1 MRRVRSR
8 LQELSRLAQARHLTR
23 REMLLVDLVVV
34 ALSLA
39 GYELAMS
46 SMEHHRDVLTLAYAA
61 FLIIVSGHMADLLG
75 MSPALLEIMAGVAIV
90 WAAGPELEGLGEL
103 KVLADIGAMFL
114 LFLAG
119 TEIDVK
125 LLRRRLRDSLAL
137 GLLGFIAPSLL
148 ALLVMRQ
155 YGLSLEAGLLLM
167 AGFSATSVALTYA
180 ILKATGLLRSRAGQ
194 VALAAAMIADVLG
207 MLLINF
213 ASASFD
219 PYTLLYIPVLLA
231 ALALE
236 PLLPR
241 VSGGMF
247 ELETKLVL
255 MAVLVL
261 GIVSEVIGIHG
272 VLTSFIMGVVVSETL
287 RHRERLREK
296 IEGVA
301 LGFFAPFFF
310 VYSGASMK
318 PSLIVEELAVILA
331 IGAGV
336 TLLKL
341 GPSYLFFRSVWGV
354 RQRHALLYSASVT
367 PLLTVSI
374 ISASLGLSLG
384 LIDERAYTW
393 LMGVVLVTSGVALA
407 LVYKLGGRHGI
418 EAS

>member
-1 MRRVRSR
+1 MLVVRR
-8 LQELSRLAQARHLTR
+8 QLSRRG
-23 REMLLVDLVVV
+23 MLLLDLAVIAV
-34 ALSLA
+34 SLV
-39 GYELAMS
+39 GYKLVLGS
-46 SMEHHRDVLTLAYAA
+46 LDHHQGVLTLAYAA

-75 MSPALLEIMAGVAIV
+75 MSPAILEIMAGVAIV
-90 WAAGPELEGLGEL
+90 WAAGSELHGVEEL

-125 LLRRRLRDSLAL
+125 LLRRRLKDSLAL
-137 GLLGFIAPSLL
+137 GLLGFLAPSML
-148 ALLVMRQ
+148 ALLVMHR
-155 YGLSLEAGLLLM
+155 YGLSLEAGMLLM

-180 ILKATGLLRSRAGQ
+180 ILKATGLLRSRACQ
-194 VALAAAMIADVLG
+194 VALAAAMVADVLG
-207 MLLINF
+207 MILINF

-231 ALALE
+231 TLVLQ

-255 MAVLVL
+255 MAVIVL
-261 GIVSEVIGIHG
+261 GILSEVIGIHG

-287 RHRERLREK
+287 RHREKLREK

-310 VYSGASMK
+310 VYSGVNMR
-318 PSLIVEELAVILA
+318 PSLIVEELLLILV

-341 GPSYLFFRSVWGV
+341 GPSYVFFRRVWGA
-354 RQRHALLYSASVT
+354 RQKHALLYSASVT

-374 ISASLGLSLG
+374 ISASIGLSLG
-384 LIDERAYTW
+384 LLDERAYTW
-393 LMGVVLVTSGVALA
+393 LMGVVRVTSGVALA
-407 LVYKLGGRHGI
+407 LVYKMGGRHGI